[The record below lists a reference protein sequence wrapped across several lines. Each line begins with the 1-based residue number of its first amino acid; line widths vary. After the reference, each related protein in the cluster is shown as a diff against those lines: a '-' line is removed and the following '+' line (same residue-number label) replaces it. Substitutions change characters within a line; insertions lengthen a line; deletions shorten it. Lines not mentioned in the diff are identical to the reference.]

1 MSRNNISKLVSFTQ
15 SSGVELNINLI
26 LSEKLTRQ
34 KQKLQTLTQYVQKYP
49 SGWKKQLE
57 LADLLYAMGW
67 LEQAVEQYRSCLV
80 KQPQLIEV
88 RLKLGKILQ
97 LMGKTAEAIEIYEN
111 ALCKGTSS
119 SSPLLAKVSEATRH
133 HILGL
138 IAVCQGKTEAAI
150 MAFESATSLEPTN
163 PSHWLALGKVQME
176 REDVVAAKC
185 AFDAILSL
193 KPDDLVA
200 LLASYDA
207 LLAMGNLREAQNY
220 LIKAEDNRADDF
232 RVLKRLAHHRCRRR
246 LVKENAGKQTKQIIT
261 AALKLAP
268 NAPDAHVALA
278 YYHIFRGDWEKGVTV
293 LQQFTES
300 HPNNPNGWYYYG
312 RCLFHTGE
320 YEKALE
326 AMLSAHRLYP
336 DDCEIYRGLWDIL
349 HHSRKCRDMKFHWG
363 ESQISFPYL
372 LEEMLKKFPQR
383 WNVWVNVGRSLVE
396 CFDEIER
403 GCRVSEQATR
413 LQPQLPDAWF
423 HHGRV
428 LALAHKHR
436 QAVEVLEKGWELL
449 EKVMGYVQSVSA
461 AVWLGENY
469 QALGDDG
476 MSRKWCEKACDL
488 AEELRYFD
496 PVMADYWQGR
506 AFESL
511 GDLRGAVEAYGK
523 ALNGQL
529 LFPVRGDVEVTVKRL
544 EGELREGDTMESI

>member
-1 MSRNNISKLVSFTQ
+1 MSRNNTSKLVSFTQ

-26 LSEKLTRQ
+26 LSEKLSRQ
-34 KQKLQTLTQYVQKYP
+34 DQKLQTLTQYVQKYP
-49 SGWKKQLE
+49 SGWKKRLE

-67 LEQAVEQYRSCLV
+67 LEQAVEQYRSCLE

-97 LMGKTAEAIEIYEN
+97 LMGKTAEAIEIYEST
-111 ALCKGTSS
+111 LCMGISP
-119 SSPLLAKVSEATRH
+119 SSPLVVSEATRH
-133 HILGL
+133 HIQGL
-138 IAVCQGKTEAAI
+138 IAVCQGNTQGAI
-150 MAFESATSLEPTN
+150 MAFESATSLEPSN
-163 PSHWLALGKVQME
+163 PSHWLALGEVQME
-176 REDVVAAKC
+176 REDFVAAKC
-185 AFDAILSL
+185 AFDVLLSL

-207 LLAMGNLREAQNY
+207 LLAMGNLPEAQSH
-220 LIKAEDNRADDF
+220 LIKAEELAADDF
-232 RVLKRLAHHRCRRR
+232 RVLKRQADRRCRRR

-268 NAPDAHVALA
+268 NAPDAHVVLA
-278 YYHIFRGDWEKGVTV
+278 YYHIFRGEWHKGVAV
-293 LQQFTES
+293 SQQFTES

-320 YEKALE
+320 YEKAMD

-336 DDCEIYRGLWDIL
+336 DDREIYRGLCEIL
-349 HHSRKCRDMKFHWG
+349 HHSRQCRDMKFH
-363 ESQISFPYL
+363 SSL

-383 WNVWVNVGRSLVE
+383 PNVWANVGRSLVE
-396 CFDEIER
+396 CLGEIER
-403 GCRVSEQATR
+403 GCGVSEEATR

-428 LALAHKHR
+428 LGLAHKHR
-436 QAVEVLEKGWELL
+436 EAVEVLEKGWELL
-449 EKVMGYVQSVSA
+449 SSQVKGEKVMGYVQSVSA

-476 MSRKWCEKACDL
+476 MSRKWCEKAGDL

-506 AFESL
+506 VFECL
-511 GDLRGAVEAYGK
+511 GNLTGAVEAYGR

-529 LFPVRGDVEVTVKRL
+529 LFPVRGEVEVRVKWL
-544 EGELREGDTMESI
+544 EVKLREGG

>member
-34 KQKLQTLTQYVQKYP
+34 EQKLQTLTQYVEKYP

-57 LADLLYAMGW
+57 LADLLYAMGR
-67 LEQAVEQYRSCLV
+67 LEQAVEQYYKVLV

-97 LMGKTAEAIEIYEN
+97 LMGKTAESIEIYES
-111 ALCKGTSS
+111 ALCMGISPP
-119 SSPLLAKVSEATRH
+119 SPLLAKISEATRQ

-138 IAVCQGKTEAAI
+138 IAVCQGETEAAI
-150 MAFESATSLEPTN
+150 MAFESATSLEASN

-207 LLAMGNLREAQNY
+207 LLAMGNLAEAQSY
-220 LIKAEDNRADDF
+220 LVKAEDNCADDF
-232 RVLKRLAHHRCRRR
+232 RVLKRLADHRCRRR

-278 YYHIFRGDWEKGVTV
+278 YYHIFRGEWKKGVTV

-312 RCLFHTGE
+312 RYLFHTGD
-320 YEKALE
+320 YEKAMDG
-326 AMLSAHRLYP
+326 MLSAHRLYP
-336 DDCEIYRGLWDIL
+336 DDCEIYRGLCEIL

-363 ESQISFPYL
+363 ESQISFPSL
-372 LEEMLKKFPQR
+372 LEEMLEKFPQR
-383 WNVWVNVGRSLVE
+383 WNVWANVGRSLVE
-396 CFDEIER
+396 C
-403 GCRVSEQATR
+403 
-413 LQPQLPDAWF
+413 
-423 HHGRV
+423 
-428 LALAHKHR
+428 
-436 QAVEVLEKGWELL
+436 
-449 EKVMGYVQSVSA
+449 
-461 AVWLGENY
+461 
-469 QALGDDG
+469 
-476 MSRKWCEKACDL
+476 
-488 AEELRYFD
+488 
-496 PVMADYWQGR
+496 MA
-506 AFESL
+506 
-511 GDLRGAVEAYGK
+511 
-523 ALNGQL
+523 
-529 LFPVRGDVEVTVKRL
+529 
-544 EGELREGDTMESI
+544 